1 MEMVDFFIA
10 LQIYASI
17 CWKPLLVETDY
28 AIARYDISLIMT
40 NFFIRK
46 FYNYL

>member
-1 MEMVDFFIA
+1 MICIEMVDFFIA

-28 AIARYDISLIMT
+28 AIARYFSYYDE
-40 NFFIRK
+40 FF
-46 FYNYL
+46 YP